1 MNPTSSFPKPI
12 DELPAQ
18 TVRRLGSLDVD
29 GLRSWAAQAGH
40 RFVLA
45 ECSDCV
51 DKGSLLKAIG
61 RAFAFPDWYGN
72 NLDALYDC
80 LTDLPERGGPGW
92 VVVLER
98 LPPEPRFGADERA
111 ALLDV
116 FRDAADAFAERG
128 IGMRVFYS

>member
-1 MNPTSSFPKPI
+1 MSPTHNSSKPI

-18 TVRRLGSLDVD
+18 TVRRLGGSNVD
-29 GLRSWAAQAGH
+29 GLRRWAAQAGH
-40 RFVLA
+40 RFVHV

-51 DKGSLLKAIG
+51 DKGSVLKAIG
-61 RAFAFPDWYGN
+61 HAFEFPEWYGA

-80 LTDLPERGGPGW
+80 LTDLPERGASGW

-98 LPPEPRFGADERA
+98 LPAEPRFDAGDRA

-116 FRDAADAFAERG
+116 FRDAADDFAGRRVG
-128 IGMRVFYS
+128 LRVFYS